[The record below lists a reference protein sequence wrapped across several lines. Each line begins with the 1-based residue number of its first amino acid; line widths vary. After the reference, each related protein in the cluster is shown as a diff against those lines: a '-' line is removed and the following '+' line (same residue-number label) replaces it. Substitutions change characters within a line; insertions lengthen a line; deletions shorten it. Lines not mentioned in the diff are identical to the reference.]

1 MATIS
6 RLTVTNA
13 KPIDAT
19 NWLAVRDAFGPQEIP
34 DPSPR
39 GDCVVQAD
47 TLPQN
52 SPAEW
57 AQIAWSGGEPIPGK
71 ANQRKVSRQT
81 AGTTTITASIGG
93 GSQKCVLWTLWAD
106 VSVLTKGPRPPQAQ
120 PWSKGVPFP
129 GPDQC
134 GAYEVQSFSMGKNA
148 RGQIVAVAKL
158 FPSGVGKIIF
168 AAGKHTLFS
177 IRRQLTAHDYV
188 DGAQN
193 KHKKSFANWV
203 DDTLAAMQVLKNA
216 VNDELYDTDAPD
228 LPVATQTAETY
239 NNFRQWLE
247 WDGKPCSNLAFW
259 YFQARWK
266 DQQVTLKDVGQGSIT
281 LPQQAF
287 YKRP

>member
-1 MATIS
+1 MVSISKLTI
-6 RLTVTNA
+6 TNA
-13 KPIDAT
+13 KRIDVT
-19 NWLAVRDAFGPQEIP
+19 NWLTIRDVFGPQEIP

-47 TLPQN
+47 TGPQN
-52 SPAEW
+52 NAAEW
-57 AQIAWSGGEPIPGK
+57 SQIVWSGAEAIPDK
-71 ANQRKVSRQT
+71 PNQRRVRRQT
-81 AGTTTITASIGG
+81 TGKTTITASIG
-93 GSQKCVLWTLWAD
+93 STTQRCVLWTMWAD
-106 VSVLTKGPRPPQAQ
+106 VAVLTKGSRPPQAK
-120 PWSKGVPFP
+120 PWSAGVPFP

-158 FPSGVGKIIF
+158 LPNGVGKIID
-168 AAGKHTLFS
+168 AAKKHTLFS

-188 DGAQN
+188 DGAPN
-193 KHKKSFANWV
+193 KHKKSFGDWL
-203 DDTLAAMQVLKNA
+203 DDTLLAMQVLTS
-216 VNDELYDTDAPD
+216 VSNDELYDTDAPD

-247 WDGKPCSNLAFW
+247 WDGRPCSNYAYW

-287 YKRP
+287 YKKP

>member
-6 RLTVTNA
+6 RLTATNA

-52 SPAEW
+52 STAEW

-71 ANQRKVSRQT
+71 ANQRKFSRQT

-120 PWSKGVPFP
+120 PWSKGVPS
-129 GPDQC
+129 PDPT
-134 GAYEVQSFSMGKNA
+134 NA
-148 RGQIVAVAKL
+148 APTKCN
-158 FPSGVGKIIF
+158 PSRWERMP
-168 AAGKHTLFS
+168 ADRSSPLRNCSRPAS
-177 IRRQLTAHDYV
+177 A
-188 DGAQN
+188 
-193 KHKKSFANWV
+193 KSFLQPAN
-203 DDTLAAMQVLKNA
+203 TRCSASAAN
-216 VNDELYDTDAPD
+216 
-228 LPVATQTAETY
+228 
-239 NNFRQWLE
+239 
-247 WDGKPCSNLAFW
+247 
-259 YFQARWK
+259 
-266 DQQVTLKDVGQGSIT
+266 
-281 LPQQAF
+281 
-287 YKRP
+287 

>member
-6 RLTVTNA
+6 RLTITNA

-57 AQIAWSGGEPIPGK
+57 AQIAWSGGDPVLGK
-71 ANQRKVSRQT
+71 ANQRRISRQAT
-81 AGTTTITASIGG
+81 GTTTITASIGG
-93 GSQKCVLWTLWAD
+93 SSQRRVLWTLWAD
-106 VSVLTKGPRPPQAQ
+106 VSVLTKGPRPPQAK
-120 PWSKGVPFP
+120 PWSAGEMFP

-134 GAYEVQSFSMGKNA
+134 GAFDVQSLSMGKNA

-158 FPSGVGKIIF
+158 FPSGIGKVML

-188 DGAQN
+188 DGAPN
-193 KHKKSFANWV
+193 RHKKSFVPSV
-203 DDTLAAMQVLKNA
+203 DDTLAAMQSLTNLG
-216 VNDELYDTDAPD
+216 NDELYDTDGPD
-228 LPVATQTAETY
+228 LPLATQTAETY

-266 DQQVTLKDVGQGSIT
+266 GQQVTLKDVGPGSIP

-287 YKRP
+287 YKKP